1 MEKPN
6 TIYICGSGGTAC
18 EVYGILKILNLQ
30 AYVKGFVVG
39 NEYPV
44 NGKMLFSVPVMH
56 EENIKGESSVR
67 IVAIG
72 TPGKKSWIQKMEKDG
87 AHFLSVIHPS
97 SIALENIRYGEGVI
111 IYPGVVMTT
120 NITVGDFTII
130 NAGATIGHDSKI
142 GSYCHVAP
150 GVHIAGNVTVGDE
163 SWIGI
168 GASISMRVNIGSHVM
183 IGAGAVVVSDIPD
196 NTLAYGVPAKV
207 VRSITEGD
215 WKDLLS

>member
-1 MEKPN
+1 MNKPH

-18 EVYGILKILNLQ
+18 EVYGILKSLNLHMN
-30 AYVKGFVVG
+30 VKGFVVG
-39 NEYPV
+39 NDYPV
-44 NGKMLFSVPVMH
+44 DKKMLFSIPVIH
-56 EENIKGESSVR
+56 EENIDGEFSNR
-67 IVAIG
+67 IIAIG
-72 TPGKKSWIQKMEKDG
+72 TPEKKSWIQNMKRDG
-87 AHFLSVIHPS
+87 VPFLSVIHPS
-97 SIALENIRYGEGVI
+97 SIALENIQYGEGVI
-111 IYPGVVMTT
+111 IYPGVLMTT
-120 NITVGDFTII
+120 NIRVGDFTIV

-142 GSYCHVAP
+142 GSCCHIAP
-150 GVHIAGNVTVGDE
+150 GVHIAGNVTIGDQ

-168 GASISMRVNIGSHVM
+168 GTSVSMRVKIGSHVM